1 MKKAIKP
8 GDDTFQL
15 LMDLKELM
23 ETYGQPEEDPAY
35 WGELSD
41 AVGRKYHKYEGNP
54 YKELFT
60 TLAFCI
66 ENKAKSIH
74 NLTN

>member
-23 ETYGQPEEDPAY
+23 EAYGQPEEDPAY
-35 WGELSD
+35 WGALLEASGKLCKKYDGHPFRELIT
-41 AVGRKYHKYEGNP
+41 AAATCLHMQ
-54 YKELFT
+54 
-60 TLAFCI
+60 A
-66 ENKAKSIH
+66 KAGG
-74 NLTN
+74 TV